1 MESYREY
8 GMEGP
13 RSPQLYLDKWKEE
26 NGLD

>member
-8 GMEGP
+8 GMDGP
-13 RSPQLYLDKWKEE
+13 RSPKLYLDRWKAE